1 MATAAVQAHPAS
13 MDARGWDEASYRR
26 GILRARDLSSRTLFR
41 AVFFDH
47 TDDTDPDVLVAAAS
61 SDGSLAS
68 FSLSSC
74 ISAASASSQAHS
86 GPAYD
91 ARFYPDPQQ
100 PLLFR

>member
-47 TDDTDPDVLVAAAS
+47 SDDPEPDVLLATAS

-74 ISAASASSQAHS
+74 ISASSASSKVHPFPPDTCS
-86 GPAYD
+86 V
-91 ARFYPDPQQ
+91 ARTNF
-100 PLLFR
+100 

>member
-1 MATAAVQAHPAS
+1 MATAAAQSHPAS
-13 MDARGWDEASYRR
+13 MDARRWDESSYRR

-47 TDDTDPDVLVAAAS
+47 SDDPDTDILLAAAS

-74 ISAASASSQAHS
+74 ISACSATSQVRTLW
-86 GPAYD
+86 PELI
-91 ARFYPDPQQ
+91 FW
-100 PLLFR
+100 